1 MVETNQQLVVSTIK
15 KAEDQEGYIILLYN
29 GKYHQSVQETL
40 TFHFDIQ
47 EAYYTDLKE
56 QKNEEIQIK
65 NNTLTLKPLNHCQF
79 ITIYVR

>member
-1 MVETNQQLVVSTIK
+1 M
-15 KAEDQEGYIILLYN
+15 
-29 GKYHQSVQETL
+29 QETL
-40 TFHFDIQ
+40 TFHFDIH